1 MIFSRE
7 GISQLHP
14 CGLASPDWK
23 NPVTMN
29 ITAFRRKTTS
39 REIILA
45 SQCNYRTLDALNLL
59 SSMQYRI

>member
-14 CGLASPDWK
+14 CGLTSPERK
-23 NPVTMN
+23 NPVLMN

-39 REIILA
+39 EQIILI
-45 SQCNYRTLDALNLL
+45 SYH
-59 SSMQYRI
+59 